1 MPLQLRP
8 PQMMQGQPGSQAP
21 LTVQQQQQ
29 QRNNAQV
36 AQLQSILQSNQM
48 PDGRPLTDEIRNS
61 IIARLTH
68 AQRAPMPGQRGD
80 RMCLLSSL
88 SLCTAATHMPVH

>member
-21 LTVQQQQQ
+21 LTMQQQQ

>member
-1 MPLQLRP
+1 
-8 PQMMQGQPGSQAP
+8 MMQGQPGSQAP
-21 LTVQQQQQ
+21 LTVQQQQQQQQ

-80 RMCLLSSL
+80 RMRLLSSL
-88 SLCTAATHMPVH
+88 SIGIAATHRPCR